1 MLVTRIIGACPS
13 CNTPEAFG
21 NVMLVRDHVL
31 RGCKSCQ
38 YSQRIPLPNLSK
50 KIIYLDQFFFS
61 AAFREKDERFIA
73 AATLIKKATAH
84 QLLLAPYSSVHEDET
99 HQWRGF
105 NGQTKDDLM
114 KFIKATSR
122 GHDFEPAYRIEND
135 QVLDAFQSFVDG
147 KPCALPLNQRTALR
161 SDINHWEDYFRIE
174 VGSYRGDIELI
185 RQLKNESVE
194 ELVRAAFPSWRSSN
208 TTFDEHV
215 QLEIRDAAKIYIK
228 FYLEYVA
235 RIIAGDY
242 NAMFDS
248 PIVSMIVRDMMDLL
262 PLDLDTDAKI
272 LTIKNFFSSEHF
284 ANIPNEWISARIFA
298 ALRDQVKNGAYAN
311 SDEAIRRLS
320 GFFQDVK
327 HISIYAPYV
336 DAIVVDQS
344 MASILNDGRLDVSG
358 RYGTSVF
365 SLNNW
370 DHLMDWLQ
378 SLIDSMTAE
387 HRQGLAIAYP

>member
-1 MLVTRIIGACPS
+1 
-13 CNTPEAFG
+13 
-21 NVMLVRDHVL
+21 MLVRDHVL

-61 AAFREKDERFIA
+61 AAFREKDERFVA

-99 HQWRGF
+99 HQWRGY

-114 KFIKATSR
+114 EFIKATSR
-122 GHDFEPAYRIEND
+122 GHDFEPAYRIEHD

-147 KPCALPLNQRTALR
+147 KPSALPLNQKTALR
-161 SDINHWEDYFRIE
+161 SNIHHWEDYFRIE
-174 VGSYRGDIELI
+174 VGSYCGDIELI
-185 RQLKNESVE
+185 RQLKDDSVE
-194 ELVRAAFPSWRSSN
+194 ELVRTAFPSWRSSN
-208 TTFDEHV
+208 ATFDEHV
-215 QLEIRDAAKIYIK
+215 QLEIRDAAKAYIK
-228 FYLEYVA
+228 FYLDYVA

-242 NAMFDS
+242 NAVFDS
-248 PIVSMIVRDMMDLL
+248 PIVSMIVQDMMDLL
-262 PLDLDTDAKI
+262 PRASDTDAKI

-284 ANIPNEWISARIFA
+284 SNIPNEWISARIFA
-298 ALRDQVKNGAYAN
+298 ALRGQVKAGAYGN
-311 SDEAIRRLS
+311 PDDAIRRLS

-336 DAIVVDQS
+336 DAIVVDQP
-344 MASILNDGRLDVSG
+344 MASILNDGRVHISSL
-358 RYGTSVF
+358 YGTRIF

-370 DHLMDWLQ
+370 DQLMNWLQ
-378 SLIDSMTAE
+378 SLIDSMTPE
-387 HRQGLAIAYP
+387 HRHGLALAYP